1 MRASLPCTVA
11 AMVFLGSPLAF
22 AAEPPAAGVAEI
34 QARHDRALV
43 RELSEYVIAHPK
55 AADRD
60 QAYASLFNK
69 AIEHDW
75 FAEVEDLGRNYVQ
88 TDPNGPVKALAQIVV
103 TMARAEA
110 GRYDE
115 ALVRFRDLVK
125 GLDATEAQ
133 EEFIRTFSDEFT
145 ARSIAAG
152 EYDVARQAMA
162 AVLDRFGEIE
172 AVRQK
177 IQQDLKRLDLV
188 GKTVPSFS
196 AEDVQGKP
204 VRSSDFRGKYVLIDF
219 WATWCGPCVAELPRL
234 QAAYQSYHAD
244 GLEIVGV
251 SLDESKDAVLE
262 FARARKVTWPQVHN
276 AGASSDLVQ
285 AFGVSAIP
293 ATYLIDPQGT
303 ILRIDLRGQALEDT
317 LARIFRK
324 PAASRG

>member
-1 MRASLPCTVA
+1 MKATLPCTVA
-11 AMVFLGSPLAF
+11 AMMILWAPAAP

-60 QAYASLFNK
+60 QAYAALFNK

-75 FAEVEDLGRNYVQ
+75 FAEVEDLGRKYVE
-88 TDPNGPVKALAQIVV
+88 TDPNGPVKALAQIVA

-115 ALVRFRDLVK
+115 ALVRFRELVK
-125 GLDATEAQ
+125 GLDATDAQ
-133 EEFIRTFSDEFT
+133 EEFVRTFSDEFT
-145 ARSIAAG
+145 ARLIAAG
-152 EYDVARQAMA
+152 EYVVARQAMV

-172 AVRQK
+172 AVRNK
-177 IQQDLKRLDLV
+177 VQQDLKRLDLV
-188 GKTVPSFS
+188 GKTVSTFS
-196 AEDVQGKP
+196 ADDIQGKP
-204 VRSSDFRGKYVLIDF
+204 IRSSEFRGKYVLIDF
-219 WATWCGPCVAELPRL
+219 WATWCGPCIAELPRL
-234 QAAYQSYHAD
+234 QAAYRSYHAD
-244 GLEIVGV
+244 GLEIIGV
-251 SLDESKDAVLE
+251 SLDESKEAVIE
-262 FARARKVTWPQVHN
+262 FARARKISWPQIHN

-303 ILRIDLRGQALEDT
+303 ILRIDLRGQALDET

-324 PAASRG
+324 PAAPR